1 MKKTLYRSAPLSAR
15 FAIPS
20 FPFRRSRRHLG
31 SALAVSV
38 AALFLGGATSTQA
51 QTWNLAGGGSWAT
64 AANWN
69 PASVPNAVGA
79 SVTFNGAATGSNPA
93 QTANRSVNLD
103 GAKTVGS
110 ITFNNDLST
119 FTDTIATGTGGPL
132 TFDEVGSGP
141 ATITTQGTGTGNN
154 TISVAMTFND
164 SVVANVNNTSAS
176 SAAGS
181 LNLAGTIGGAGG
193 FTKNGDGL
201 ATFGTGAKT
210 YTGATVLNGGRLR
223 SSLAA
228 APTATSSFIINAGGQ
243 LDIISSGTF
252 SFGSG
257 SLNLNGAGPTSGP
270 FAPFPGAIRPD
281 TGLIITINNAVV
293 LQSDTVLH
301 MQGSA
306 TGSLTLGGSVSGPG
320 KLTAGAIPHDAN
332 VGAIVLS
339 AANSYTGGT
348 VVDAGTL
355 DVSGASATLGTADV
369 TVHSANLAFGGSSE
383 KLKIEGGV
391 LNAIADTATLSL
403 AGGNAAGV
411 ADDGYAD
418 LGAGINDTV
427 AALILGGVA
436 QAPGTYGSTSSG
448 ATFQSDEFFAGT
460 GIITVVPEPGT
471 AAMLLCALGMGFG
484 WRRFRCRS

>member
-1 MKKTLYRSAPLSAR
+1 MHITLPVVSATR
-15 FAIPS
+15 S
-20 FPFRRSRRHLG
+20 FPVRLSIPRLRLG
-31 SALAVSV
+31 LA
-38 AALFLGGATSTQA
+38 LGGAAALLLFCVPSTRA
-51 QTWNLAGGGSWAT
+51 QIWNLGGGGSWGT

-79 SVTFNGAATGSNPA
+79 GVTFNGAATGSNPA
-93 QTANRSVNLD
+93 QTGNRAVTLD
-103 GAKTVGS
+103 GARTVGS
-110 ITFNNDLST
+110 IIFNNDLST
-119 FTDTIATGTGGPL
+119 FTDTISTGTGGPL
-132 TFDEVGSGP
+132 TFDEVGTGP
-141 ATITTQGTGTGNN
+141 ATITTMGAGTGNN
-154 TISVAMTFND
+154 TISVAMIFND
-164 SVVANVNNTSAS
+164 TVVGIVNNTSAS

-181 LNLAGTIGGAGG
+181 LNLTGTIGGAGG

-223 SSLAA
+223 SSSAA
-228 APTATSSFIINAGGQ
+228 APTATSSFTINAGGQ

-257 SLNLNGAGPTSGP
+257 PLNLNGAGPTSGP

-281 TGLIITINNAVV
+281 TSLIITINNAVV

-306 TGSLTLGGSVSGPG
+306 TGSLTLGGSVSGAG

-348 VVDAGTL
+348 VVEAGTL
-355 DVSGASATLGTADV
+355 DVSGALATLGTADV
-369 TVHSANLAFGGSSE
+369 AVHSANLAFAGSSA
-383 KLKIEGGV
+383 KLKIETGV

-403 AGGNAAGV
+403 AGGGTAGV

-418 LGAGINDTV
+418 LGLGVNDLVAGLV
-427 AALILGGVA
+427 LGGVA
-436 QAPGTYGSTSSG
+436 QGPGTYGSTGS
-448 ATFQSDEFFAGT
+448 AALFQSDEYFTGA
-460 GIITVVPEPGT
+460 GIITVVPEPS
-471 AAMLLCALGMGFG
+471 AAALLLAACGALLGM
-484 WRRFRCRS
+484 RRFGRKS